1 MRIALFSDIHGN
13 LVSFDAVLADIERER
28 PDRMICLGDV
38 ATLGPQP
45 RQVVARLRALGC
57 PCITGNHET
66 YLFSAELRRAY
77 MDVAWFNQSID
88 WCRDQLS
95 AADLDYLRTFQPLLN
110 VKLDAKTTLLCFHGS
125 PHSDTDNIFAVTP
138 PAELDQML
146 AGYSATLMVGGH
158 THVQMLRQHR
168 GTLVVNVGSVGMP
181 FEEMPFK
188 DAPRVLPW
196 AEYAIV
202 NWLNGVLTVDFRR
215 VPVDID
221 AIKQAALASGMPEAA
236 EWIKNWVAL
245 D

>member
-1 MRIALFSDIHGN
+1 MRIALISDIHGN
-13 LVSFDAVLADIERER
+13 LVSFKAVLADIEREQ
-28 PDRMICLGDV
+28 PDQIICLGDV

-45 RQVVARLRALGC
+45 REVVARLRRLNC

-66 YLFSAELRRAY
+66 YLFNAELRRAY

-88 WCRDQLS
+88 WCREQLS
-95 AADLDYLRTFQPLLN
+95 PADLKFLGSFQPLLE
-110 VKLDAKTTLLCFHGS
+110 VKLDAKTSLLCFHGS
-125 PHSDTDNIFAVTP
+125 PRSNTDNIFAVTP
-138 PAELDQML
+138 PEELDRML
-146 AGYSATLMVGGH
+146 AGYSAALMIGGH

-188 DAPRVLPW
+188 DTPRVLPW

-202 NWLNGVLTVDFRR
+202 NWLQGVLTVEFRR
-215 VPVDID
+215 VPISMD
-221 AIKQAALASGMPEAA
+221 AIRQAALASSMPEAA
-236 EWIKNWVAL
+236 EWLKNWVTP